1 MNILITGGAGF
12 IGSNL
17 ADYFLRKGDE
27 VTVFDNLS
35 RKGTEKNLEWL
46 KNNHKKRLNFIKGDI
61 RKFDQVLSS
70 VKDIDAVFHC
80 CAQTAVTTSIRN
92 PREDFEINALGTFNV
107 LEAMR
112 KSKKHPITI
121 FCSTNKVYGNNVN
134 KIPLVEKET
143 RYEFADPKY
152 ENGIPEDFP
161 TDADEHTPYGSSKY
175 AADTYVR
182 DFSAIYGLRT
192 ITFRMSCIYGTR
204 QFGNEEQGYLAHLTI
219 SKIFGRPLTI
229 FGSGKQVRDNLFI
242 TDLVRAFDLSI
253 KNIDKIKGNVFN
265 IGGGPSNTSSLIEI
279 LDLLEE
285 LSGKRS
291 KITFSDWRP
300 FDQKIYISDISK
312 VREATGWEPEV
323 SVREGVKKLVDWV
336 SQNRELFKVI

>member
-17 ADYFLRKGDE
+17 TDYFLRKGDE

-80 CAQTAVTTSIRN
+80 CAQTAVTTSIKN

-107 LEAMR
+107 LEAAR
-112 KSKKHPITI
+112 LSNSNPVVF
-121 FCSTNKVYGNNVN
+121 FCSTNKIYGNNVN
-134 KIPLVEKET
+134 KIPLAEKET
-143 RYEFADPKY
+143 RYEFVDPKFK
-152 ENGIPEDFP
+152 NGIPEDFP
-161 TDADEHTPYGSSKY
+161 TDANEHTPYGSSKY
-175 AADTYVR
+175 AGDVYVR
-182 DFSAIYGLRT
+182 DYSTVYGLKT
-192 ITFRMSCIYGTR
+192 VTFRMSCIYGIR
-204 QFGNEEQGYLAHLTI
+204 QFGNEEQGYLAHFAI
-219 SKIFGRPLTI
+219 STIFGKPLTI

-242 TDLVRAFDLSI
+242 ADLINAFGISI
-253 KNIDKIKGNVFN
+253 KSIDRIKGNVFN
-265 IGGGPSNTSSLIEI
+265 IGGGPNNTSSLIEI
-279 LDLLEE
+279 VDLLEE
-285 LSGKRS
+285 FTGKRS

-312 VREATGWEPEV
+312 MKKATGWEPKV
-323 SVREGVKKLVDWV
+323 NVGDGIKRLVDWITK
-336 SQNRELFKVI
+336 NRRLFVI